1 MNKESI
7 DYLAIGRARR
17 RIRSEPSYLR
27 LVRER
32 AGLSQTEMAKLVGV
46 DPSAVCRWEAGL
58 RVPRAE
64 MLERYTAIVERLSRE
79 LGA

>member
-1 MNKESI
+1 MIKHI
-7 DYLAIGRARR
+7 DYLTIGRTRR
-17 RIRSEPSYLR
+17 KIRSEPAYLT

-32 AGLSQTEMAKLVGV
+32 AGLSQVEMAKLVGV

-64 MLERYTAIVERLSRE
+64 TLARYAKILEHLSRE
-79 LGA
+79 EAAV